1 MKKSWLFGA
10 CALLSIISVL
20 PAPLYGANSASEIKL
35 NMQKRLPEINA
46 LLKKGAVGEDCNG
59 FLAAQGQ
66 LSAAEQKLIAAE
78 NADRKLVYQ
87 AIAKQQNTS
96 AELVGQRRAKQIA
109 EKSPAGTLLQDAEGK
124 WYRK

>member
-1 MKKSWLFGA
+1 MKKSLLFGA
-10 CALLSIISVL
+10 LALLAISAL
-20 PAPLYGANSASEIKL
+20 PATLYGANSASEIKL

-59 FLAAQGQ
+59 LLAARSQ
-66 LSAAEQKLIAAE
+66 LSEQEQKLIAAE

-109 EKSPAGTLLQDAEGK
+109 EKSPAGTFLQNADGK
-124 WYRK
+124 WYQK